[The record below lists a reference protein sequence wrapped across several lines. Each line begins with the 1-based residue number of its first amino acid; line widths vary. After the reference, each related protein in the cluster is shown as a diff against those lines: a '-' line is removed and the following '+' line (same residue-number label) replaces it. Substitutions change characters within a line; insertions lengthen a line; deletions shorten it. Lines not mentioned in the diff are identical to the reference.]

1 VYEVTHALNSIR
13 VSGVLAPGE
22 IRLLSY
28 LVEETLAGRASNLHQ
43 KIIAA
48 DVFGKEITSFNP
60 RSDSIVRTTAGN
72 LRAALASYYASRGQA
87 DRVRIELHPGTYVP
101 EFCSLG
107 VLSPQA
113 GSQLWSARAS
123 MEARTVSGYRA
134 AIGKLD
140 EVLAEDPNCSV
151 ALALKAEALAS
162 QAIHGVR
169 PRPNLEEARV
179 FAHRAVEQA
188 HPAWQAWLALG
199 IVKQALDRDWDAV
212 EDCYGRAVELSGGQ
226 AEMNVWYTAFL
237 AGRGRAREA
246 ARNLQRAVDHTG
258 YNNHTCMGDLSL
270 MLILARDYRAAGTV
284 VETGLQCSPGYY
296 QHHLHRAILLEA
308 LGDASGA
315 LRALDQTP
323 LRLLERPVTWGLR
336 GLFAGLSGSP
346 EVAMRRIQWLRAAGK
361 TGKHI
366 PQSQIA
372 ACWIG
377 AGNCEE
383 AAMCLERAAE
393 ERDPLTVLFRAY
405 PMTRHLKGNARY
417 DSLMT
422 RLGLIE
428 N

>member
-1 VYEVTHALNSIR
+1 M
-13 VSGVLAPGE
+13 LAPGE
-22 IRLLSY
+22 VRLLSY
-28 LVEETLAGRASNLHQ
+28 VVEETLAGRASNLHQ
-43 KIIAA
+43 KVIAA

-72 LRAALASYYASRGQA
+72 LRAALAAYYATRGQS
-87 DRVRIELHPGTYVP
+87 DRVRIELHAGTYVP
-101 EFCSLG
+101 EFCSWG

-134 AIGKLD
+134 AIGKL
-140 EVLAEDPNCSV
+140 EAVLAEDPNCSV

-169 PRPNLEEARV
+169 PLPNLEQARV
-179 FAHRAVEQA
+179 FAHLAVEQP

-199 IVKQALDRDWDAV
+199 IVTQALDCEWSLV
-212 EDCYGRAVELSGGQ
+212 EDSYGRAVEMSGGQ

-270 MLILARDYRAAGTV
+270 MLILARDYGAAETV
-284 VETGLQCSPGYY
+284 IETGLQCSPGYY

-308 LGDASGA
+308 MGDAVGA
-315 LRALDQTP
+315 LRVLDQTP

-346 EVAMRRIQWLRAAGK
+346 AIALRRIHWLKTAMK
-361 TGKHI
+361 TGKHV

-377 AGNCEE
+377 AGNSEE
-383 AAMCLERAAE
+383 AAACLERAAD

-405 PMTRHLKGNARY
+405 PMTRHLKGHARY
-417 DSLMT
+417 DSLMS